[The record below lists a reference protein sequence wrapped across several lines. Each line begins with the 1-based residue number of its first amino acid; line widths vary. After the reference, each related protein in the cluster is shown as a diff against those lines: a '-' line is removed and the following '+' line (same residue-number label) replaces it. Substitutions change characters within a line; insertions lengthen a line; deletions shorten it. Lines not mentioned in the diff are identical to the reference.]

1 MIRYELNNHSS
12 RVVPSQSSD
21 AKMSSD
27 DVGRRTDEDS
37 LSDGFDEDAIRQAR
51 LRRENFFSSSSRAIL
66 GTRHRNVK

>member
-1 MIRYELNNHSS
+1 MNNHSS
-12 RVVPSQSSD
+12 RVVPSQSS